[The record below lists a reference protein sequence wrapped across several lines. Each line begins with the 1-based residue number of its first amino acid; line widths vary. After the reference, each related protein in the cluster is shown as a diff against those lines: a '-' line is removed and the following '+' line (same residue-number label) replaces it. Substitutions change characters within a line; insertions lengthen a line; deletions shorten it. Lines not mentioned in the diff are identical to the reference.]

1 VRSIGGFDDALG
13 AGTKARGGDDLVA
26 FYSVITNGFSLVYE
40 PRAIV
45 WHYHRRSEIGMER
58 QAYNYGM
65 GLGAYLT
72 KVAIEDPKAAA
83 RLVAAL
89 PAGLVH
95 MLGRSSPKNQRLPS
109 GYPQCLV
116 WKERLGILA
125 GVPGYFRSRAETR
138 KAGSDVA
145 GKAPSALG
153 SSWQG

>member
-1 VRSIGGFDDALG
+1 
-13 AGTKARGGDDLVA
+13 
-26 FYSVITNGFSLVYE
+26 
-40 PRAIV
+40 
-45 WHYHRRSEIGMER
+45 
-58 QAYNYGM
+58 M

-72 KVAIEDPKAAA
+72 KVVVENPKAAA

-109 GYPQCLV
+109 GYPQRFV

-138 KAGSDVA
+138 KAGADVA

>member
-1 VRSIGGFDDALG
+1 
-13 AGTKARGGDDLVA
+13 
-26 FYSVITNGFSLVYE
+26 
-40 PRAIV
+40 V

-72 KVAIEDPKAAA
+72 KVAVEDPKAAA

-138 KAGSDVA
+138 KAGADVA